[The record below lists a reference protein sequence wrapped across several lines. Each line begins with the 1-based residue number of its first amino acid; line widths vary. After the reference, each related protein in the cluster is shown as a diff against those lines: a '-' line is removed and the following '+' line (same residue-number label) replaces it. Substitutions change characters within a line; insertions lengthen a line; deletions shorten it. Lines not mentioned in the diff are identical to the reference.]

1 MLPLHHSQ
9 VINSTTDYS
18 ADYRTWA
25 WFGPLLAAVQKSK
38 DLALWGWAGE
48 RVGVDVRGLICC
60 MQDSSVIEW
69 PSSRIGLPCLVQKLA
84 PLGTGGSHEKDAHA
98 S

>member
-1 MLPLHHSQ
+1 VPSLHHTGD
-9 VINSTTDYS
+9 STTDGS

-25 WFGPLLAAVQKSK
+25 WFGPLLAAVQKLK
-38 DLALWGWAGE
+38 HLALWGWAGE
-48 RVGVDVRGLICC
+48 RVGVDVRGPICC

-69 PSSRIGLPCLVQKLA
+69 RELKNWSCL
-84 PLGTGGSHEKDAHA
+84 LGTKGSHEKDAHA